1 MEKSRHGQIVW
12 MRKLEQLVKRMT
24 FFNQSGAERMQC
36 LQVYPYR
43 LIVQQNCEDGQVITL
58 ARGHARV
65 RFTIHA
71 HAATCVP
78 RSL

>member
-1 MEKSRHGQIVW
+1 
-12 MRKLEQLVKRMT
+12 
-24 FFNQSGAERMQC
+24 MQR
-36 LQVYPYR
+36 LQVYSYR
-43 LIVQQNCEDGQVITL
+43 LIVQQNREDRQVITL

-78 RSL
+78 RSLW

>member
-1 MEKSRHGQIVW
+1 MHRSPSSDGIQR
-12 MRKLEQLVKRMT
+12 
-24 FFNQSGAERMQC
+24 

-43 LIVQQNCEDGQVITL
+43 LIVQQNREDRQVITL

-65 RFTIHA
+65 RFTVHA